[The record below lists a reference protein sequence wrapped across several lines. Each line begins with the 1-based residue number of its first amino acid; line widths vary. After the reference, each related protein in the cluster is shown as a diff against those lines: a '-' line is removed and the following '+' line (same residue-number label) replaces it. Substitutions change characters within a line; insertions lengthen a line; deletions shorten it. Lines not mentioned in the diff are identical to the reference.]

1 MQVTD
6 LSAEQRSE
14 LKQSYVLELC
24 ESGALDDTTYGG
36 MPSYLLLA
44 DADELIS
51 DALLNARYEGFSFT
65 NDDFWCTAGEE
76 EQ

>member
-6 LSAEQRSE
+6 LSREQREE
-14 LKQSYVLELC
+14 LKQAYVLELC

-44 DADELIS
+44 DASELIS
-51 DALLNARYEGFSFT
+51 DKLLNARYEGVCFT
-65 NDDFWCTAGEE
+65 NDDFFCTAGM
-76 EQ
+76 